1 MTLLVLYPNNLMTRR
16 IKSLA
21 NHGSEEHDK
30 EESNDEDE
38 DQVEEEQSGEVA
50 EGATNQVF

>member
-1 MTLLVLYPNNLMTRR
+1 MTLLGLYPNYLMTRR

-21 NHGSEEHDK
+21 NHGNEEHDK